1 MTKELNCCGLACPEP
16 VIRCRRM
23 LEEEKPASL
32 RVLVDN
38 TAASENVGRFL
49 GRNGYSVEVRQEGAD
64 LWCVS
69 ATACGCRVT
78 EPEPAAATLTPG
90 KTLVLITTETF
101 GRGDD
106 ELGEKLM
113 GNFLATLPE
122 LGESLWRVIL
132 LNGGVKLAATP
143 GKALDSLKA
152 LENAGTDVLV
162 CGTCLD
168 FYGLKEKLA
177 VGGVTNMYEIVE
189 IMENAGTI
197 VRP

>member
-16 VIRCRRM
+16 VIRCRRL

-49 GRNGYSVEVRQEGAD
+49 GRSGYSVDVRQEGAS
-64 LWCVS
+64 LWAVS
-69 ATACGCRVT
+69 ATVCGCRVT
-78 EPEPAAATLTPG
+78 EPEPAAPLMPG

-113 GNFLATLPE
+113 GNFLSTLTE

-132 LNGGVKLAATP
+132 LNGGVKLAAAP
-143 GKALDSLKA
+143 GKSLDSLKA
-152 LENAGTDVLV
+152 LESAGTDILV